1 MAYKLNIKPS
11 VNLNIQSDVVKNITT
26 DYTLHISAS
35 KDWASDNRNY
45 TKGSEKY
52 ITNINY
58 NTLNVTELYKY
69 ACKPFESGS
78 KVIDTF
84 LNENGHVWSSYSVVT
99 SSFTENQYWSG
110 FVSASDADDDPLT
123 FSLSGQDA
131 NLLRIQGFQS
141 GANISFIDF

>member
-11 VNLNIQSDVVKNITT
+11 VNLNIQSNVVKNITA
-26 DYTLHISAS
+26 DYTIHISGS
-35 KDWASDNRNY
+35 EDWASDNRNY

-52 ITNINY
+52 STNINY

-84 LNENGHVWSSYSVVT
+84 LNENGHVWSSYVVT
-99 SSFTENQYWSG
+99 TGSFTENQYWAESG
-110 FVSASDADDDPLT
+110 NNSLPTMSVSPY
-123 FSLSGQDA
+123 SGVS
-131 NLLRIQGFQS
+131 GVHFQQKY
-141 GANISFIDF
+141 FPQVEVDE

>member
-99 SSFTENQYWSG
+99 SSFTENQYWSESG
-110 FVSASDADDDPLT
+110 NNSLPTMSVSPY
-123 FSLSGQDA
+123 SGVS
-131 NLLRIQGFQS
+131 GVHFQQKY
-141 GANISFIDF
+141 FPQVEVEE

>member
-11 VNLNIQSDVVKNITT
+11 VDLNIQFDVVKNITST
-26 DYTLHISAS
+26 YTIHISGS
-35 KDWASDNRNY
+35 TDWAADNRNY

-58 NTLNVTELYKY
+58 NTLNVTELYEY
-69 ACKPFESGS
+69 ACRPFKSGS

-99 SSFTENQYWSG
+99 SSFTENQYWAESPNNSLPTMS
-110 FVSASDADDDPLT
+110 VSPY
-123 FSLSGQDA
+123 
-131 NLLRIQGFQS
+131 S
-141 GANISFIDF
+141 GASGVHFQPKYFPQVEVEE

>member
-1 MAYKLNIKPS
+1 MAYNLKIKPD
-11 VNLNIQSDVVKNITT
+11 VTLYIQFDVVKKIHTN
-26 DYTLHISAS
+26 YTMYI
-35 KDWASDNRNY
+35 DTEEWASDSRNY

-78 KVIDTF
+78 RVIDTF

-99 SSFTENQYWSG
+99 SSFTENQYWAESG
-110 FVSASDADDDPLT
+110 NNSLPTMSVSPY
-123 FSLSGQDA
+123 SGVS
-131 NLLRIQGFQS
+131 GVHFQQKY
-141 GANISFIDF
+141 FPQVEVEE